1 MNKVIFLDI
10 DGVLNSTKSCN
21 FYHKKYGGNGYGG
34 FFKRDEEPTL
44 KNVLWDEKC
53 VHWLDKIVK
62 ETGASIV
69 ISSTWRKHYGLL
81 TFHSMFK
88 LYNVYDLNIIGKTNQ
103 QGFSMRGK
111 EIQDY
116 IDKNNITKY
125 VILDDDSD
133 MLPNQIE
140 NFVNTNHDV
149 GLTRKDYLKAIKIL
163 NGVSKINE

>member
-10 DGVLNSTKSCN
+10 DGVLNSTKSCE

-34 FFKRDEEPTL
+34 FFKEDEEPTL
-44 KNVLWDEKC
+44 ENVLWDDEC

-81 TFHSMFK
+81 AFHSMFK
-88 LYNVYDLNIIGKTNQ
+88 LYSVFDLDIVGKTKQ
-103 QGFSMRGK
+103 KGFIGRGK

-116 IDKNNITKY
+116 IDENNITNY

-133 MLPNQIE
+133 MLPSQMS
-140 NFVNTNHDV
+140 NFVNTDCDL
-149 GLTRKDYLKAIKIL
+149 GLTKDDYLKAVKIL
-163 NGVSKINE
+163 GSVAKADA